1 MEVGLGVDVVEVE
14 VVAVGAFVAV
24 VGSLVVV
31 EAVVLVGLALVVGS
45 AAAEEPS
52 VVVVFESPDSVGFT
66 KPFVSLISVS
76 E

>member
-1 MEVGLGVDVVEVE
+1 VEVGFGVDLDVVEVE

-24 VGSLVVV
+24 GSLVVFG
-31 EAVVLVGLALVVGS
+31 AVLLGSASVVGS
-45 AAAEEPS
+45 VATEEPS
-52 VVVVFESPDSVGFT
+52 VVVGFESPDSVGFT